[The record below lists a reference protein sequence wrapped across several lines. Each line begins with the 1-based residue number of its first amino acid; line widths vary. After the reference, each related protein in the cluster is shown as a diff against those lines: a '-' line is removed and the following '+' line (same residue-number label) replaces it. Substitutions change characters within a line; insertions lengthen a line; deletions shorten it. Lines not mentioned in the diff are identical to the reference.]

1 MEIYRGNVA
10 TFMIL
15 ICSTAMLL
23 VSRSKFSTT
32 AVAKFSSMA
41 TAVVLNL
48 VAMLESLESPE

>member
-48 VAMLESLESPE
+48 VAMLESLE